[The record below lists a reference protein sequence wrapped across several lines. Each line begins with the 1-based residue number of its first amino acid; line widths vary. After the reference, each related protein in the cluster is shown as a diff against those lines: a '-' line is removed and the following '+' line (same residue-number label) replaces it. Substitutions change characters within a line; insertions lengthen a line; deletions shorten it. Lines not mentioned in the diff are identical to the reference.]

1 MKDTRR
7 EKGLKFQKWV
17 KDWLKELGW
26 TVHNQKPVG
35 RMLKIKDKKT
45 KKIKTIYVSQRNDI
59 LGCIDL
65 VAKKEN
71 KPTLWIQA
79 TLHTGVG
86 EKKKA
91 LQTVPWGKEDM
102 VQVWVKREDGH
113 VDIFMLGCDS
123 LHLIGKIIRRKFYK
137 GEYVVWEF

>member
-7 EKGLKFQKWV
+7 EKGLRFQKWI
-17 KDWLKELGW
+17 KDWLEELGW
-26 TVHNQKPVG
+26 AVHNQKPVG

-79 TLHTGVG
+79 TLHTGLG

-91 LQTVPWGKEDM
+91 LQTVPWGKDDM
-102 VQVWVKREDGH
+102 VQVWVKRDRN

>member
-17 KDWLKELGW
+17 KDWLEEMGW
-26 TVHNQKPVG
+26 VVHNQKPVG
-35 RMLKIKDKKT
+35 RMIKIKDKKT
-45 KKIKTIYVSQRNDI
+45 KKTKTIYISQRNDI
-59 LGCIDL
+59 FGCVDL

-91 LQTVPWGKEDM
+91 LETVPWGKEDM

-113 VDIFMLGCDS
+113 VDIFMLGCDN